1 MDLNVLQSFLSFLG
15 NSFLFSF
22 IIILVGFILGW
33 LLYDNVVTRKISLKD
48 SLFEKDNPAA
58 WVEFIGAF
66 VYPTLYLAAKAVE
79 GSASDIWWLDLLI
92 CTGYVVAYVILFT
105 VLRLFSSVIVRF
117 FNVKDEGGKV
127 SLNNEIYQQKNI
139 SAALFSVALSTIFV
153 TMIRFLD
160 LDPEYY
166 LNSLLKA
173 SSVLI
178 LTLMAVIVYLLVLG
192 RKTTLFKEVFIDNNI
207 AAGAAF
213 LGFIFAV
220 ELLFSNAII
229 IHTGYNFLE
238 LIGIT
243 FISLAVFGI
252 LAALFKNLFTKLI
265 KVDIMLEIYE
275 QNNVGAALG
284 QIALYVGIANVI
296 IHFMK

>member
-1 MDLNVLQSFLSFLG
+1 MDLNVLQSFLGFLG

-22 IIILVGFILGW
+22 TIILVGFILGW
-33 LLYDNVVTRKISLKD
+33 LLYDYVVTPKIPLKD
-48 SLFEKDNPAA
+48 ALFEKDNPAA

-66 VYPTLYLAAKAVE
+66 VYPTLYLAAKAIE
-79 GSASDIWWLDLLI
+79 GSASDIWWVDLLI

-105 VLRLFSSVIVRF
+105 ILRLFSSVIVRL
-117 FNVKDEGGKV
+117 FNVSDESGKV

-139 SAALFSVALSTIFV
+139 SAALFSVALSNIFV
-153 TMIRFLD
+153 IMIRFID

-173 SSVLI
+173 SSILI

-192 RKTTLFKEVFIDNNI
+192 RRTTLFKEVFMDNNI

-213 LGFIFAV
+213 LGFIFAI

-229 IHTGYNFLE
+229 IHSSYNFLE
-238 LIGIT
+238 ITGIT
-243 FISLAVFGI
+243 FISLAVFGV
-252 LAALFKNLFTKLI
+252 LAALFKGLFTKLI
-265 KVDIMLEIYE
+265 KVDMMIEVYE
-275 QNNVGAALG
+275 HNNVGAAIG
-284 QIALYVGIANVI
+284 QTALYVGIANVI